1 MGPIL
6 DWSELEKICSGCT
19 KCRLAGTRHNV
30 VIGRG
35 SRTASVMFVGEGP
48 GEQEDLTGQPFVGA
62 AGQLLDK
69 YLDAAGISMDEAY
82 IANIVKCRPPENR
95 NPRDDEEEACIDYL
109 RAQVR
114 FIRPKLIAC
123 LGKVAASKLMKPDYP
138 IVKEHGIMMKKG
150 SFSMIALYHP
160 AAILRDPSKKEDM
173 YRDMKKI
180 RQFLDGLTKGGN

>member
-1 MGPIL
+1 M
-6 DWSELEKICSGCT
+6 DWTELEKACRGCT
-19 KCRLAGTRHNV
+19 GCRLSETRHNV

-35 SRTASVMFVGEGP
+35 SRTAPVMFVGEGP

-69 YLDAAGISMDEAY
+69 YLEAAGISMDDVY

-95 NPRDDEEEACIDYL
+95 NPRDDEEEACIDFL
-109 RAQVR
+109 RAQVKL
-114 FIRPKLIAC
+114 IRPKLIVC
-123 LGKVAASKLMKPDYP
+123 LGKVAASKLMKQDYP
-138 IVKEHGIMMKKG
+138 ITREHGTLIKKG

-173 YRDMKKI
+173 YRDMK
-180 RQFLDGLTKGGN
+180 RVRAFLDDIKNN

>member
-1 MGPIL
+1 M
-6 DWSELEKICSGCT
+6 DWTELENECGGCR
-19 KCRLAGTRHNV
+19 KCRLWETRHNV

-35 SRTASVMFVGEGP
+35 SRTAPVMFVGEGP

-69 YLDAAGISMDEAY
+69 YLAASGISMDDVY

-95 NPRDDEEEACIDYL
+95 NPREDEEEACIDYL
-109 RAQVR
+109 RAQVKL
-114 FIRPKLIAC
+114 IRPKLIAC

-138 IVKEHGIMMKKG
+138 IVREHGILIKKG
-150 SFSMIALYHP
+150 AFSMIALFHP

-173 YRDMKKI
+173 YYDMKKI
-180 RQFLDGLTKGGN
+180 REFLDDLKK